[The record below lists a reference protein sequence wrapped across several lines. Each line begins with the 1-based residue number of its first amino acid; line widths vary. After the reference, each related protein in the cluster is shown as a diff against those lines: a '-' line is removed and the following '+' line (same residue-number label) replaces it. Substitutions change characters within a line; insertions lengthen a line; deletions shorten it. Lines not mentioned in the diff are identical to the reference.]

1 LQQPLPLIHSFY
13 GTDVSYIHDRGFSHF
28 VDGCCPGLLQLLQQ
42 HGITRGRIVD
52 VGCGGGIST
61 AALAAAGFETLGID
75 QSAAMIKLARQRLPA
90 GQFTRGSLD
99 DQPLPECQTVIAVGE
114 VLNYTRTAHP
124 ARRLAHFFS
133 RVHRALSEN
142 GLLIFDIREPLKRSE
157 LPLSH
162 QWQGGDWTCLVRQE
176 LARRGRTLTRHVT
189 TFRQLGK
196 LYRRQDE
203 IHVQSLYS
211 RNALVTSLRTRG
223 FQVQTRRSYGNYRLH
238 DHRLVVVAK
247 KATKRRSLRAFVSLA
262 E

>member
-1 LQQPLPLIHSFY
+1 MIHSFY
-13 GTDVSYIHDRGFSHF
+13 GTDVSYIHDCGFSHF